1 MSVRLNEDQYALLNQ
16 QAANAVLIVIDA
28 LYCGKFQGKPM
39 SCDDTRRDLANFL
52 QVNVEGGMLIEE
64 IENLLK
70 KEDN

>member
-1 MSVRLNEDQYALLNQ
+1 MSHHRLNENQHALMNQ

-52 QVNVEGGMLIEE
+52 RENVEAGMLIEGNE
-64 IENLLK
+64 REA
-70 KEDN
+70 